1 MQPHEFGVNKR
12 DVILLRMRAYH
23 LLEVTKG
30 CVLKNYYHFRAFI
43 ITRYI

>member
-30 CVLKNYYHFRAFI
+30 CVQGDRSIYSKKYSPTNQ
-43 ITRYI
+43 